1 MRHQDRKRAIR
12 IAGKRW
18 ISPKF
23 RKYRIDKPTTTGASG
38 SASDRRHAFA
48 SLAANYPSDP
58 VDVIIGDWMSEANMT
73 SLAVKSSAANPG
85 SSSDSDSDSG
95 SSIITNTGD
104 VAYERTFLSSLSPA
118 LENIVKYGIKVAVN
132 AGGSD
137 TEGLWREVVQM
148 AKRKGIEGRVN
159 VAWIEGDDVL
169 GIVREKLNC
178 SSSRGEGRSKWQ
190 RMRNAEIKEGRL
202 KGWKVFDAWM
212 EGAEVGDDVRAFLA
226 EEKEREKNGSRS
238 EDFENLCT
246 GEKLRDWAFKNE
258 IIGAQAYLGGMGIAK
273 AFREGA
279 DIVVC
284 GRVSDASPVIGAA
297 AWWHGWEADD
307 FEALAKAFVAGHMIE
322 CSTYVCGGNFSGFR
336 DLEASGKGG
345 WLNPGFPIAEIG
357 KSGEVVITKQKGN
370 GGTVSVDTCKA
381 QLLYEIQGPWY
392 FNSDVTAVLE
402 DIAFEQLSTDR
413 VALTGIKSQ
422 PPPPSTKIGITARG
436 GFQAEVHYFLVGL
449 DITTK
454 GEMLERQIRDALG
467 DTSRFHVLKFTLN
480 GTAAENP
487 TDQNSATVDFRI
499 FAQARKMK
507 DISTDKFLRPVIDLI
522 MSTYPGATFHLDIR
536 QGFPKPVQEY
546 HVALLPQSDIRQVVH
561 MHDGK
566 DFGIE
571 PPRTTKVF
579 PTQQPSQAS
588 TAVAV
593 RDLGETVRGPLGW
606 LVHARSGDKGSNA
619 NVGFWVRHQDEYD
632 WLRSLLSV
640 DAMKELLAKEYNGKK
655 IDRFE
660 LPNIW
665 AVHFLLHDH
674 LDRGVSCSS
683 TYDFLAKNVAEF
695 LRSRYVDLPKRF
707 LNRGKL

>member
-1 MRHQDRKRAIR
+1 MRHQDRNRAIR
-12 IAGKRW
+12 IA
-18 ISPKF
+18 
-23 RKYRIDKPTTTGASG
+23 GASG

-48 SLAANYPSDP
+48 SLAANHPSDP

-73 SLAVKSSAANPG
+73 SLAMKSSSAN
-85 SSSDSDSDSG
+85 SG
-95 SSIITNTGD
+95 SGSGSNTGE
-104 VAYERTFLSSLSPA
+104 VAYERTFLSSLSSA
-118 LENIVKYGIKVAVN
+118 LGDILKYGIKVAVN

-148 AKRKGIEGRVN
+148 VRKRGMEGQMN
-159 VAWIEGDDVL
+159 VAWIEGDNVLDV
-169 GIVREKLNC
+169 VKEKMKQ
-178 SSSRGEGRSKWQ
+178 STRGKERKEESKWK

-202 KGWKVFDAWM
+202 KGWTVYDAWM
-212 EGAEVGDDVRAFLA
+212 EGVDVGDEVRAFL
-226 EEKEREKNGSRS
+226 EEDKAKEREENGRGGSGS
-238 EDFENLCT
+238 DDFENLCT
-246 GEKLRDWAFKNE
+246 GEKLRDWAFKDE

-279 DIVVC
+279 DIVIC

-297 AWWHGWEADD
+297 AWWHGWEADEFD
-307 FEALAKAFVAGHMIE
+307 ALAKALVAGHMIE

-336 DLEASGKGG
+336 DLKTSGNGG
-345 WLNPGFPIAEIG
+345 WLNIGFPIAEIG
-357 KSGEVVITKQKGN
+357 KGGEVVITKQKGT

-402 DIAFEQLSTDR
+402 DIVFEQLSTDR
-413 VALTGIKSQ
+413 VALTGIKAH
-422 PPPPSTKIGITARG
+422 PPPQTTKIGITAKG
-436 GFQAEVHYFLVGL
+436 GFQAEVHYLLVGL

-454 GEMLERQIRDALG
+454 AEMLERQIRDALG
-467 DTSRFHVLKFTLN
+467 NTSRFHVLKFTLN

-499 FAQARKMK
+499 FAQARKME

-546 HVALLPQSDIRQVVH
+546 HVALLAQSNIRQFVH

-566 DFGIE
+566 NFRIE

-579 PTQQPSQAS
+579 PAQQPSQAL
-588 TAVAV
+588 TAVSR
-593 RDLGETVRGPLGW
+593 RDFGETIRGPLGW
-606 LVHARSGDKGSNA
+606 IVNARSGDKGSNA

-640 DAMKELLAKEYNGKK
+640 DTVKELLAKEYNGKR

-660 LPNIW
+660 LPKIW

>member
-1 MRHQDRKRAIR
+1 M
-12 IAGKRW
+12 
-18 ISPKF
+18 ISPKV
-23 RKYRIDKPTTTGASG
+23 RKCRIDKPTTTGASG

-58 VDVIIGDWMSEANMT
+58 VDVIVGDWMSEANMT
-73 SLAVKSSAANPG
+73 SLAVKSIN
-85 SSSDSDSDSG
+85 
-95 SSIITNTGD
+95 TNTGD

-169 GIVREKLNC
+169 GI
-178 SSSRGEGRSKWQ
+178 
-190 RMRNAEIKEGRL
+190 
-202 KGWKVFDAWM
+202 
-212 EGAEVGDDVRAFLA
+212 
-226 EEKEREKNGSRS
+226 EREKNGSRS

-246 GEKLRDWAFKNE
+246 GEKLRDWAFKDE

-357 KSGEVVITKQKGN
+357 KSGEVVITKQKGT

-422 PPPPSTKIGITARG
+422 PPPPTTKIGITARG

-619 NVGFWVRHQDEYD
+619 NVGVWVRHQDEYD